1 MNILL
6 TGGLGFV
13 GSHLV
18 RALLPKHTLFIIDKF
33 NEHYP
38 GYAQIHRGSKGL
50 QPVNDIEARHRK
62 LNWEYRQELLVD
74 FPDAEINRYWTYE
87 WLPDTQYKN
96 FDLVINAG
104 ALSEAILS
112 QYYKKFC
119 KMSIVESL
127 TCIKESYDCPVLHF
141 SSSMVYGS
149 WEGAVRE
156 TAQIAPESF
165 YGECKAESESL
176 CDSRDII
183 LRPIHIFGM
192 GDGKFSIW
200 MNLERQLAVG
210 KPLNVEA
217 ADCIYIKELVPI
229 IEKIVDNWQ
238 PGTYNISSEIIRD
251 GRDIQAVYPTPFEC
265 VNKLGPT
272 GKPRG
277 SLDSSKLRKTFD
289 ITPMYNDYKQ
299 MIEDYYK
306 EYVCYSQG

>member
-1 MNILL
+1 MNILV

-13 GSHLV
+13 GAHLAQ
-18 RALLPKHTLFIIDKF
+18 ALLPKHNLFSIDKF

-38 GYAQIHRGSKGL
+38 GYAKIHRGAKGL
-50 QPVNDIEARHRK
+50 QHVNEIEARHRK
-62 LNWEYRQELLVD
+62 LNWEYRQELIAD
-74 FPDAEINRYWTYE
+74 FPGTQAERCWSFE
-87 WLPDTQYKN
+87 WLPDTQYQPI
-96 FDLVINAG
+96 DLVINAG

-112 QYYKKFC
+112 QYYEKFC
-119 KMSIVESL
+119 KQSIVDGL
-127 TCIKESYDCPVLHF
+127 AHIKERYDCPVLHL
-141 SSSMVYGS
+141 SSSMVYGT
-149 WEGAVRE
+149 WEGAVDE
-156 TAQIAPESF
+156 QSELNPESF
-165 YGECKAESESL
+165 YGECKAESEAL

-200 MNLERQLAVG
+200 MNLERQLAAG

-229 IEKIVDNWQ
+229 IEKIVDNWE
-238 PGTYNISSEIIRD
+238 PGTYNISSEILRD
-251 GRDIQAVYPTPFEC
+251 GKDIQSVYPEPFEYT
-265 VNKLGPT
+265 NKLGPT

-277 SLDSSKLRKTFD
+277 SLNSSKLRKTFG

-306 EYVCYSQG
+306 EYVRYSQG